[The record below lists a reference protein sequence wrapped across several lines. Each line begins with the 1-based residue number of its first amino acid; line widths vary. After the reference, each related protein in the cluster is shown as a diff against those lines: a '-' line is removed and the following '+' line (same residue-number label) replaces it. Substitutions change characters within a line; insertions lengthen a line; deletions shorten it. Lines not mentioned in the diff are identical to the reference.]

1 MKPEKLLGNKWS
13 SMIIVALFILL
24 LLSLGANVKG
34 ALSQASQEGTRASND
49 SIREEIVP
57 VARLAVFDYN
67 FTQVLALSES
77 GNIFNIYNPVTSKR
91 YVATIDG
98 SVPIEVDAERIDVSV
113 TYGGGGE
120 LQGVVVTLPQCEVG
134 NFSLD
139 HSTLKEYVTD
149 NGLFNINP
157 VTTVD
162 FNELERQTQE
172 DQRLKLEESGMIDR
186 ADERV
191 QDLIR
196 AQIEAS
202 HGEDVEVSFDYIEVD
217 SGGD

>member
-1 MKPEKLLGNKWS
+1 MKPKKLLGNKWS
-13 SMIIVALFILL
+13 SMIIVALVIML
-24 LLSLGANVKG
+24 LLSLGANVRE
-34 ALSQASQEGTRASND
+34 AFSQASQEGTRASSD

-113 TYGGGGE
+113 TYGSSGE
-120 LQGVVVTLPQCEVG
+120 LQSVAVTLPHCEVG

-139 HSTLKEYVTD
+139 PSTLKEYVTD

-172 DQRLKLEESGMIDR
+172 DQRLKLEESDMIDR
-186 ADERV
+186 ADQRV
-191 QDLIR
+191 QDLIC
-196 AQIEAS
+196 AQIGAS
-202 HGEDVEVSFDYIEVD
+202 HGDDVEVSFEYIETD
-217 SGGD
+217 SSDD

>member
-120 LQGVVVTLPQCEVG
+120 LQGVVVTLPHCEVG